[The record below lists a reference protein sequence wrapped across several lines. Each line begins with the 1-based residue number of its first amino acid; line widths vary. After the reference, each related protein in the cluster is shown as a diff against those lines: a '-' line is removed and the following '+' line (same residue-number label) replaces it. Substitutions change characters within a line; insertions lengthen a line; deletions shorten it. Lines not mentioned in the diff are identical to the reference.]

1 MLPVLRKVSAV
12 IRLDGVD
19 AAEMAAAVDLVEQ
32 PGTTL
37 HIVTRFRI
45 DPDGM
50 QMIAGTE
57 LKGYHPLKQIITSQL
72 PPALHVGITD
82 TTLIGV
88 DQIETAIAAATAI
101 KMCSHSVSLLCFIVE
116 LIETDSE

>member
-19 AAEMAAAVDLVEQ
+19 AAEMTAAVDLIEQ

-45 DPDGM
+45 DPDSM

-57 LKGYHPLKQIITSQL
+57 LKGYHPLEQIVTSQL

-88 DQIETAIAAATAI
+88 DQVEAAMTATATF
-101 KMCSHSVSLLCFIVE
+101 KF
-116 LIETDSE
+116 